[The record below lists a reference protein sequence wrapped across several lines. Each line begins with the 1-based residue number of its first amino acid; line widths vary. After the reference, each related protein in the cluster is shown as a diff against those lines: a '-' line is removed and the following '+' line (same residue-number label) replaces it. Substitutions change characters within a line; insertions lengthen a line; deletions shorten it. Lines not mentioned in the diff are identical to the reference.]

1 MVQREANRCSRS
13 ASYRGTSTNF
23 CVGGQMT
30 PFEFVIIFLIGGVI
44 TVGQVHQFVAYL
56 RSRFPRFGAWA
67 DGAPMVL
74 LKGRLL
80 LPRCDGGLGID
91 PEGVMAAGR
100 EQGVT
105 SLAQIKYAVV
115 ERNGSIS
122 IIKR

>member
-44 TVGQVHQFVAYL
+44 TVGLVHRFVAYL
-56 RSRFPRFGAWA
+56 RSRFPRFGAWV

-74 LKGRLL
+74 LKDGCWRL
-80 LPRCDGGLGID
+80 DAMEGLRID

-122 IIKR
+122 IIKH